1 MDTLAMQV
9 GNEHLT
15 SAFSLGDKV
24 CVWCG
29 GGQRGGGAESKGE
42 QQVDTKFWA
51 TAVQTQ
57 G

>member
-42 QQVDTKFWA
+42 QQVDTKF
-51 TAVQTQ
+51 
-57 G
+57 